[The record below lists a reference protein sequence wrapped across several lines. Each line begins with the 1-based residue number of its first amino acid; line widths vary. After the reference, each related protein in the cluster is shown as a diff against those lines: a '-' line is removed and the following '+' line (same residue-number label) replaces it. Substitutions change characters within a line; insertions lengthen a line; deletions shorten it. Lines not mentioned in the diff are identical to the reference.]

1 MNRRCGSSKPTP
13 TPLNGLVMK
22 PGKTRRKV
30 IEGNAVTIIRQITL
44 QKPAAYRQCGGGA
57 RRKRRYGKTDH
68 RTRRCGKTN
77 LRNSRYDKTNHRK
90 SRYGKTNHRQNLPAY
105 RQRGGGGETKK
116 GELRR
121 TQALRQRKPTSKPS
135 RRLPSWWGGRDKTR
149 KPTRNAK
156 VAQPT
161 VPREEGSA

>member
-30 IEGNAVTIIRQITL
+30 IEGNAVAIIRQITR
-44 QKPAAYRQCGGGA
+44 QKPAAYRHCGWGA

-68 RTRRCGKTN
+68 RKRLYG
-77 LRNSRYDKTNHRK
+77 KTNHRK